1 MRSEISLMRPLIL
14 ILIPFLLLL
23 TCRVGAQQQD
33 TLVISLQ
40 QTDSIFLSNNLP
52 LLAAKY
58 KLDGARSL
66 EQQARLWDNPTLN
79 TEWNFYNPQK
89 DKFFDVGATGQ
100 KIVGIDQ
107 VISIAGK
114 RNKKVALAKANSQ
127 FTEYEFYELMR
138 TLKST
143 VHANFYIIYFNTLT
157 IQKYNNQLG
166 MLGNIIDALQ
176 QQSEKG
182 NIPLKEVLRL
192 KALYYQLNN
201 ERTDLISKW
210 LDAQQE
216 LATLLR
222 TNAVIKT
229 QPSQTE
235 LAKYALGNL
244 NIKQLLDKATANRPD
259 LKMSEN
265 LNEQARLNY
274 ILQKRSG
281 VPDIHVGAVYDQ
293 AGSYV
298 NNYSAITFGFD
309 LPVWNRNQGNVKY
322 AKAISQQYKTE
333 LQNKSI
339 AVNNEVT
346 ATYQKLLQIEQ
357 EYQKVDIDF
366 GKKFELLNA
375 GYIENF
381 QKRNISM
388 IEFTDFI
395 EAYNN
400 SIQQLNNLN
409 EKRIQTYEELNY
421 VIGEELFH

>member
-1 MRSEISLMRPLIL
+1 MRSEISLMRSLNIVIL
-14 ILIPFLLLL
+14 SLLALHA
-23 TCRVGAQQQD
+23 VAQQHD
-33 TLVISLQ
+33 TLAITLQ

-79 TEWNFYNPQK
+79 TEWNLYNPQK
-89 DKFFDVGATGQ
+89 DKFFDVGASGQ

-143 VHANFYIIYFNTLT
+143 VHANFYVIYFNTLT
-157 IQKYNNQLG
+157 IQKYNNQLD

-201 ERTDLISKW
+201 ERTDLISEW

-229 QPSQTE
+229 QPTQAE

-244 NIKQLLDKATANRPD
+244 NITQLLDKATANRPD
-259 LKMSEN
+259 LKMSGN
-265 LNEQARLNY
+265 LNEQAQLNY
-274 ILQKRSG
+274 MLQKRNG

-309 LPVWNRNQGNVKY
+309 LPVWNRNQGNIKY
-322 AKAISQQYKTE
+322 AKAIAQQYKIE
-333 LQNKSI
+333 LQNKNN
-339 AVNNEVT
+339 AVHNEVT

-357 EYQKVDIDF
+357 EYQKVDVDF

>member
-1 MRSEISLMRPLIL
+1 MRSEISYMR
-14 ILIPFLLLL
+14 IPFLVIIFLFDIH
-23 TCRVGAQQQD
+23 VSAQQQD
-33 TLVISLQ
+33 TLALSLQ
-40 QTDSIFLSNNLP
+40 QTDSLFLSNNLP

-58 KLDGARSL
+58 KVDGAHSL

-79 TEWNFYNPQK
+79 TEWNLYNPQK
-89 DKFFDVGATGQ
+89 DKFFDVGSTGQ

-127 FTEYEFYELMR
+127 YTEYEFQELMR
-138 TLKST
+138 TLKSA
-143 VHANFYIIYFNTLT
+143 VHSSFYTIYFNTLT
-157 IQKYNNQLG
+157 IQKYNTQLG
-166 MLGNIIDALQ
+166 MLNNIIDALQ

-201 ERTDLISKW
+201 ERTDLISEW
-210 LDAQQE
+210 LDAQQQ
-216 LATLLR
+216 LATLLHS
-222 TNAVIKT
+222 NAVIKT
-229 QPSQTE
+229 LPSPTE
-235 LAKYALGNL
+235 LAKYSLGNL
-244 NIKQLLDKATANRPD
+244 SIKQLLDKAVVNRPD

-265 LNEQARLNY
+265 LNEQALLNY
-274 ILQKRSG
+274 SLQKRIG
-281 VPDIHVGAVYDQ
+281 YPDLHLGAVYDQ
-293 AGSYV
+293 SGSYV

-322 AKAISQQYKTE
+322 AKAIAQQYKLE
-333 LQNKSI
+333 LQNKNT
-339 AVNNEVT
+339 AVSNEVM

-357 EYQKVDIDF
+357 EYQKVDTDF
-366 GKKFELLNA
+366 GKKFELLNQ

-409 EKRIQTYEELNY
+409 ERRIQTYEELNY